1 MADAMRIELVNIPSG
16 ELTMGVPPV
25 PANADITRLWD
36 TGKQVKL
43 RPFKLGRY
51 PVTNGQ
57 YLTFV
62 EETGADRPDNV
73 DTEGTNAAN
82 QPVGGLSWEDADAY
96 ARWLAERTGLPYRLP
111 TDSEWEYAA
120 RGGRESTIFPWGD
133 EISAELCCYNNL
145 PAPTPV
151 GQYPP
156 NGFGLYD
163 MVGIS
168 PCRTGVTSQQISDAK
183 VQTRVEEQPA
193 EAADR
198 DVPTRAQEED
208 GDVNATV
215 DA

>member
-25 PANADITRLWD
+25 PANADITRLWH